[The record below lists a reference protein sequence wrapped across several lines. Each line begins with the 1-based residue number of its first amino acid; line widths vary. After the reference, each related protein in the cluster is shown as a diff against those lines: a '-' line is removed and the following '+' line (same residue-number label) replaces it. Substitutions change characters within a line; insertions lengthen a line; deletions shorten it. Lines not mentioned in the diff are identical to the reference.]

1 MPFPAKISPTGAY
14 CISVKNEP
22 LHTPPIHAHT
32 HRRLFNYAVGV
43 PAYLG
48 TSAVLSLLFTLVVIL
63 QMFTLSMII
72 AEVFTHQLW
81 SNPLLFVIFGLCI
94 IFRSLLVWLRERSA
108 QKRSVVLKSKIRQE
122 TFSKIM
128 ALGPLYARSGKTGG
142 LINLLTEGTE
152 KLEEYFTHYIPALL
166 HIAILPPVIILF
178 VFFLDWPS
186 ALILLITGPLIVFFM
201 WLIGTYAKKISQEQW
216 KSLNR
221 LSAGFLDAI
230 QGLKTLKMFGVSE
243 SESEKIAQSSNS
255 FREITMRVLK
265 VAFLSG
271 MVLELAASISI
282 AMVAVQ
288 VGIRLIEGM
297 MSFQPGLFVLLLAP
311 EFYLPFRALGQHHHA
326 GMEGSAAAS
335 EIFSV
340 IDQPHASTSVEEI
353 PHNEITRVEIRCN
366 GLKYAYHGQDKAAIN
381 NLSCILPPR
390 QLTAI
395 VGPSGSGKST
405 FVNLLLGYIYPDQ
418 GSIRINEVALE
429 DIDPELWRQHIAFV
443 SQHPHFFN
451 GSILDNLL
459 MANPSAGIDEV
470 RKVARQ
476 AGADDFISR
485 MPQNYHTQLRDN
497 ASRLSGG
504 ERQRLA
510 LARALLRDAPLLILD
525 EPTSSLD
532 PESEEIVTGAAL
544 NAVKNRTTLVIAH
557 RLKTVRNADNILV
570 FNQGSI
576 AESGNHKELIQKKG
590 IYFDYLAHLG
600 FQKK

>member
-1 MPFPAKISPTGAY
+1 MNTS
-14 CISVKNEP
+14 
-22 LHTPPIHAHT
+22 PIHKHT
-32 HRRLFNYAVGV
+32 HRRLFSYAVGV

-48 TSAVLSLLFTLVVIL
+48 NGAALSFLFTVVVIG
-63 QMFTLSMII
+63 QMFTLSLII
-72 AEVFTHQLW
+72 SEVFTRQSLPE
-81 SNPLLFVIFGLCI
+81 PLLFVILGISI
-94 IFRSLLVWLRERSA
+94 IIRSLLVWLRERSA
-108 QKRSVVLKSKIRQE
+108 RKKSVIIKSKIRRDL
-122 TFSKIM
+122 FSKTM
-128 ALGPLYARSGKTGG
+128 ALGPLHARSEKTGG

-152 KLEEYFTHYIPALL
+152 KLEDYFTHYIPALL

-221 LSAGFLDAI
+221 LSASFLDAI
-230 QGLKTLKMFGVSE
+230 QGLKTLKLFGVSE
-243 SESEKIAQSSNS
+243 QELERIAKSSNS
-255 FREITMRVLK
+255 FREITMQVLK

-282 AMVAVQ
+282 ALVAVQ

-297 MSFQPGLFVLLLAP
+297 MSFQPGLFMLLLAP

-335 EIFSV
+335 EIFRV
-340 IDQPHASTSVEEI
+340 INQQVTSASQKKIMHPEI
-353 PHNEITRVEIRCN
+353 KNVEIRCD
-366 GLKYAYHGQDKAAIN
+366 GLKYAYHGQDKAAIDG
-381 NLSCILPPR
+381 LSCMLPSG

-395 VGPSGSGKST
+395 VGPSGAGKST
-405 FVNLLLGYIYPDQ
+405 FVNLLLGYIIPDQ
-418 GSIRINEVALE
+418 GTIHINKVSLE
-429 DIDPELWRQHIAFV
+429 DIDQEFWRKQIAYV

-451 GSILDNLL
+451 GSILNNLL
-459 MANPSAGIDEV
+459 MAKPSAGIDEV

-476 AGADDFISR
+476 AGADDFINR
-485 MPQNYHTQLRDN
+485 MPETYHTQLLDN

-544 NAVKNRTTLVIAH
+544 DALKNRTTLVIAH

-600 FQKK
+600 FQEIV

>member
-1 MPFPAKISPTGAY
+1 M
-14 CISVKNEP
+14 KNKP
-22 LHTPPIHAHT
+22 LHISQVHKHT
-32 HRRLFNYAVGV
+32 HRRLFSHAVGV

-48 TSAVLSLLFTLVVIL
+48 TAAALSFLFTIVVLI
-63 QMFTLSMII
+63 QMFSLSIII
-72 AEVFTHQLW
+72 AEVFTSNMLP
-81 SNPLLFVIFGLCI
+81 NPLLFVVFGACI
-94 IFRSLLVWLRERSA
+94 IIRSLLTWLRERNA
-108 QKRSVVLKSKIRQE
+108 RKKSVVIKSKIRQE
-122 TFSKIM
+122 AFQKIL
-128 ALGPLYARSGKTGG
+128 ALGPLYARSEKTGG

-152 KLEEYFTHYIPALL
+152 KLEDYFTHYIPALL

-178 VFFLDWPS
+178 VFYLDWPS

-221 LSAGFLDAI
+221 LSSSFLDAI

-243 SESEKIAQSSNS
+243 QESENIANSSNS

-265 VAFLSG
+265 VAFMSG

-282 AMVAVQ
+282 ALVAVQ

-297 MSFQPGLFVLLLAP
+297 MSFQPGLFMLLLAP

-335 EIFSV
+335 ELFNV
-340 IDQPHASTSVEEI
+340 IDQPVVSVAAGKESQQDITTLENNTSVEFTKKLEI
-353 PHNEITRVEIRCN
+353 NLHQLEYSYP
-366 GLKYAYHGQDKAAIN
+366 GQREAAISG
-381 NLSCILPPR
+381 LSCTIEPG

-395 VGPSGSGKST
+395 VGPSGSGKTT
-405 FVNLLLGYIYPDQ
+405 FVHLLMGYIRPDS
-418 GSIRINEVALE
+418 GSIRINDLSLE
-429 DIDPELWRQHIAFV
+429 DIDPEQWRQHIAFV

-459 MANPSAGIDEV
+459 MAKPGASMEEIRNFSEKVRADE
-470 RKVARQ
+470 
-476 AGADDFISR
+476 FISR
-485 MPQNYHTQLRDN
+485 MPNNYDAQLRDN

-532 PESEEIVTGAAL
+532 PESEEIVTRATL
-544 NAVKNRTTLVIAH
+544 NAAKNRTTLVIAH

-570 FNQGSI
+570 FNKGKI
-576 AESGNHKELIQKKG
+576 AESGNHSELIQKKG
-590 IYFDYLAHLG
+590 IYYNYLRQLG
-600 FQKK
+600 FQ